1 MRRTSLLVG
10 ARALLGAAVLSTGSL
25 NFLNTSVSSASTGAS
40 GFSSPDAIAVSASD
54 VWVANVIGNSVAE
67 FNVAS
72 GSLVRVINAK
82 ADGFHR
88 PEGIAVNGSHVWVT
102 NSNQDLDAMGTAR
115 YPLATYS
122 SITEL
127 NANNGSL
134 VRVINRPADHLVEPG
149 PIAICGSHVWVVNDN
164 ATANAV
170 SSAAVTLV
178 ELNDSNGSL
187 VRLYRANVDGLD
199 GLINLTATRSD
210 VWLTNLY
217 GPYDSKSSVTE
228 LNARTGSLVRIVK
241 AQKKDPPDP
250 VSVDGSHVWIGTTLM
265 GSNSVTE
272 LNARTGSLVRII
284 KAKADHFNGLSG
296 IAAQGSHVWVTNSG
310 ALASRGNTNS
320 VTELNARTGSLVRI
334 IKAKADGFNRPSDV
348 VASGSKLW
356 VLNFDSITELNQ
368 NNGSLVRVIR

>member
-1 MRRTSLLVG
+1 
-10 ARALLGAAVLSTGSL
+10 
-25 NFLNTSVSSASTGAS
+25 
-40 GFSSPDAIAVSASD
+40 
-54 VWVANVIGNSVAE
+54 
-67 FNVAS
+67 
-72 GSLVRVINAK
+72 
-82 ADGFHR
+82 
-88 PEGIAVNGSHVWVT
+88 
-102 NSNQDLDAMGTAR
+102 
-115 YPLATYS
+115 
-122 SITEL
+122 
-127 NANNGSL
+127 
-134 VRVINRPADHLVEPG
+134 
-149 PIAICGSHVWVVNDN
+149 
-164 ATANAV
+164 
-170 SSAAVTLV
+170 LV

-284 KAKADHFNGLSG
+284 KAKAD
-296 IAAQGSHVWVTNSG
+296 
-310 ALASRGNTNS
+310 
-320 VTELNARTGSLVRI
+320 
-334 IKAKADGFNRPSDV
+334 GFNRPSDV